1 MHEQFRNE
9 PFFKGNN
16 MPTLSSTK
24 MKASGEQ
31 MNEAASLHPHLES
44 LTNENKAE
52 VLAFL
57 AERPLHTVYLAGYIL
72 DNGVVSPLN
81 RGSFY
86 GYRNNEGRLEGV
98 ALIGHATLFEIRSS
112 EALAAFATLA
122 QSSTR
127 THLLM
132 GETEKVEHFWNL
144 YGQGGQASRLMCREL
159 LFEQRFP
166 VEVKKP
172 VQGLRRATL
181 RDLGMLLPIQAEM
194 AVSESGVNPMETDP
208 NGFRLRCARR
218 IEQGR
223 VWVLFE
229 NGRLIFKAD
238 IMSETPEVVY
248 LEGIYVI
255 PEERGQGIG
264 LRCLSQLTR
273 NLLARVKAVSLL
285 VNEQNQKASSFYLQ
299 AGFKLR
305 DYYDTIFL
313 ERASA

>member
-1 MHEQFRNE
+1 
-9 PFFKGNN
+9 
-16 MPTLSSTK
+16 MPTLSNTK
-24 MKASGEQ
+24 TKASDERV
-31 MNEAASLHPHLES
+31 NEVASLHPHVES
-44 LTNENKAE
+44 LTNAHKAE

-86 GYRNNEGRLEGV
+86 GYRNDAGSLEGV
-98 ALIGHATLFEIRSS
+98 ALIGHATLFEIRSN
-112 EALAAFATLA
+112 EALAAFAALA
-122 QSSTR
+122 QTSTR
-127 THLLM
+127 THVLM

-144 YGQGGQASRLMCREL
+144 YTEGGQASRLICREL

-181 RDLGMLLPIQAEM
+181 RDLELLLPVHAGM
-194 AVSESGVNPMETDP
+194 AFNESGVNPMETDA
-208 NGFRLRCARR
+208 NGFRLRLARR

-248 LEGIYVI
+248 LEGIYVA

-285 VNEQNQKASSFYLQ
+285 VNEQNQTASSFYLQ

-305 DYYDTIFL
+305 DHYDTIFL
-313 ERASA
+313 EQASA